1 MAFVESLNIDEITRE
16 VHYDDNG
23 VEHIATYTKN
33 TSDNWKKEGF
43 INLDVHLDLLK
54 SPLSI
59 IICKYDNVKLIYKAI
74 NQVTFQFNDGIP
86 QNDLYNIFKP
96 RLSDVD
102 LLHFINY
109 LKRAN
114 LIFETKNNC
123 FRTIATYQNEPI
135 FDLAD
140 L

>member
-1 MAFVESLNIDEITRE
+1 MAFVDSCNIDEITTE
-16 VHYDDNG
+16 VLYDVNG
-23 VEHIATYTKN
+23 VEHIVTFTKD
-33 TSDNWKKEGF
+33 TSDNWNQEEF
-43 INLDVHLDLLK
+43 LNLDVHLDLSN

-74 NQVTFQFNDGIP
+74 NQVTVQCIDGIP
-86 QNDLYNIFKP
+86 QNDLFNIFKP

-102 LLHFINY
+102 LHHFINY

-114 LIFETKNNC
+114 LIFESTSNC
-123 FRTIATYQNEPI
+123 FRTTATYENEPI
-135 FDLAD
+135 FDLEV

>member
-1 MAFVESLNIDEITRE
+1 MAFVESRDIDKITRE
-16 VHYDDNG
+16 VHYDANF

-33 TSDNWKKEGF
+33 TSDNWIMEGF
-43 INLDVHLDLLK
+43 INLDVHLNLLK
-54 SPLSI
+54 SPFSI

-74 NQVTFQFNDGIP
+74 NQVTVQCIDGIP
-86 QNDLYNIFKP
+86 QKDLFNIFKP

-102 LLHFINY
+102 LHHFINY

-114 LIFETKNNC
+114 LIFESTSNC
-123 FRTIATYQNEPI
+123 FRTTATYENEPI
-135 FDLAD
+135 FDLEA

>member
-1 MAFVESLNIDEITRE
+1 MAFVESLDIDGITRE
-16 VHYDDNG
+16 VHYDANG

-43 INLDVHLDLLK
+43 INLDVHLNLLK

-74 NQVTFQFNDGIP
+74 NQVTVQYNVGIP
-86 QNDLYNIFKP
+86 QNDLFNIFKP

-102 LLHFINY
+102 LQHFINH

-114 LIFETKNNC
+114 LIFATKSNC
-123 FRTIATYQNEPI
+123 FRSTATYENEPI
-135 FDLAD
+135 FDLED

>member
-1 MAFVESLNIDEITRE
+1 MAFVESRDIDKITRE
-16 VHYDDNG
+16 VHYDANF

-33 TSDNWKKEGF
+33 TSDNWIMEGF
-43 INLDVHLDLLK
+43 INLDVHLNLLK

-74 NQVTFQFNDGIP
+74 NQVTVQCIDGIP
-86 QNDLYNIFKP
+86 QKDLFNIFKP

-102 LLHFINY
+102 LHHFINY

-114 LIFETKNNC
+114 LIFESTSNC
-123 FRTIATYQNEPI
+123 FRTTATYENEPI
-135 FDLAD
+135 FDLEA

>member
-1 MAFVESLNIDEITRE
+1 MAFVESLDIDGITRE
-16 VHYDDNG
+16 VHYDANG

-43 INLDVHLDLLK
+43 INLDVHLNLLK

-74 NQVTFQFNDGIP
+74 NQVTVQYNVGIP
-86 QNDLYNIFKP
+86 QNDLFNIFKP

-102 LLHFINY
+102 LQHFIYY

-114 LIFETKNNC
+114 LIFVTKNNC
-123 FRTIATYQNEPI
+123 FTTIATYQNEPI
-135 FDLAD
+135 FDQAD